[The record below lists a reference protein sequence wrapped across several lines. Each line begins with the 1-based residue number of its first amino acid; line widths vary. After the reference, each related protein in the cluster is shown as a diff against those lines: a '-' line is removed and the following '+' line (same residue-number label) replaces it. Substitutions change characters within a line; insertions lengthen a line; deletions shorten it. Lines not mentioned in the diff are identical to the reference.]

1 MKGITAFAECA
12 YYDMKSHKCTR
23 GCTIDPDKTKCE
35 DVRFYADCPLPDVEP
50 VRHDETGKAMFD
62 MGYDYG
68 FDFAAKA
75 CKPDWIPC
83 AERLPEED
91 KMVIV
96 CCFGSDMIM
105 PNPGESLEDAIKRT
119 RKEIVTVTMGF
130 IGSDGWYGA
139 DWCPMIVTPTYW
151 MPLPEPPEVS
161 ENE

>member
-1 MKGITAFAECA
+1 MAIFINEEQLVNIIIEKLKYESDLGVREGLQFA
-12 YYDMKSHKCTR
+12 
-23 GCTIDPDKTKCE
+23 IDKARE
-35 DVRFYADCPLPDVEP
+35 LANELNE
-50 VRHDETGKAMFD
+50 HDETDKAMFD

-83 AERLPEED
+83 EERLPEED

-96 CCFGSDMIM
+96 CCFGNNMIM
-105 PNPGESLEDAIKRT
+105 PNPGESLEDLIKRA
-119 RKEIVTVTMGF
+119 RNEIVTVTMGF
-130 IGSDGWYGA
+130 IGSDVWYCA

-161 ENE
+161 EDE